1 MSGLLSQLCVVPGVA
16 GAAVFDHH
24 GVCLEQRALSE
35 RWPLEALS
43 GLVEDLVVGLEAFA
57 YLDQASFRLGIAHFG
72 DGILVVM
79 RTADHRAVALASKD
93 TDHSMLE
100 VAFGAL
106 EVKLRHAS
114 VPPVNVRAPSNPSAS
129 FLSRSTFP
137 LDGSAESTADP
148 VPEPMVDQLREALA
162 DAVGPIA
169 RLLLQAHCA
178 QLGVSEQ
185 HLPRDLWPALL
196 ERLSAEIV
204 NETDRRA
211 FQRRLTS
218 AR

>member
-1 MSGLLSQLCVVPGVA
+1 MSGLLSQLCIVPGVA
-16 GAAVFDHH
+16 GAAVFDHR

-35 RWPLEALS
+35 RWPLDALS
-43 GLVEDLVVGLEAFA
+43 SLVEDLVVGLEAFA

-72 DGILVVM
+72 DGIVVVM

-114 VPPVNVRAPSNPSAS
+114 SLPSVNTRAAS
-129 FLSRSTFP
+129 GSPALIRSRSTIP
-137 LDGSAESTADP
+137 ADAPTADR
-148 VPEPMVDQLREALA
+148 VPEQMVEQLREALA

-169 RLLLQAHCA
+169 RVLLQEHCA
-178 QLGVSEQ
+178 RLGVSEYD
-185 HLPRDLWPALL
+185 LPNGLWPALL

-204 NETDRRA
+204 NEADRRA
-211 FQRRLTS
+211 FQRRLT
-218 AR
+218 AAP